1 MPAKQITLCMQFYIC
16 STWVNL
22 GKGPNRELWSNSD
35 DLSTVLQGSCDVSSN
50 CHSWC
55 KISRMDTQL
64 VAKLVRLQKINNL
77 SLYPFLSLHTEIGK
91 FHQEY
96 FAIKTAENNEKYQDN
111 NFLFGINANK
121 HVKST
126 SWTCSRILQNIRH
139 HMADTGLSDSPHPI
153 QQWDVWQSGSPWMTV
168 NDLMICMVSHM
179 HFIQEWHAGLVVVGT
194 YRAPAKQLFDSM
206 GGTTTSFAHPQI
218 VQRVETA
225 AKLA

>member
-153 QQWDVWQSGSPWMTV
+153 QQWDVWQSGSSWMTWWFAWWV
-168 NDLMICMVSHM
+168 RCISSRNDCRLGCRRH
-179 HFIQEWHAGLVVVGT
+179 IQSTSQVIIWFHGRDHNLLCPPT
-194 YRAPAKQLFDSM
+194 DF
-206 GGTTTSFAHPQI
+206 TTCWDCC
-218 VQRVETA
+218 
-225 AKLA
+225 